1 MYHKG
6 KNLVTI
12 QTHKAQVNV
21 QVVYLFHWGVFFVG
35 LPTSRLKTGEKIRL
49 FLLGVFWR
57 IES

>member
-21 QVVYLFHWGVFFVG
+21 KVVYLFHWGVSFVG
-35 LPTSRLKTGEKIRL
+35 LPTSRLKTGGKKSDY
-49 FLLGVFWR
+49 FCWVSSGG
-57 IES
+57 